1 MRGQNM
7 DEVRTMQERG
17 SIKACHHC
25 HHTRHRRHL
34 KHLLH
39 QYHSYGSS
47 WLHCGG
53 CFAFER
59 QMGCMGRLLRRDRL
73 QSSQERECAVVKR
86 GCKLGF

>member
-59 QMGCMGRLLRRDRL
+59 QMGCMAGCSEGIGCSRHKNVSALL
-73 QSSQERECAVVKR
+73 SR
-86 GCKLGF
+86 GDAN